1 MDILICLTVDSS
13 NGCLPLKVDYTS
25 VDVTEIAILIHLT
38 TDSCQPDTFGATEN
52 SGLSVIFIA
61 AIHGVLCP
69 KRNLVSYQ

>member
-38 TDSCQPDTFGATEN
+38 TDSCQPDAFGATEN
-52 SGLSVIFIA
+52 SGLSVNFMQPFM
-61 AIHGVLCP
+61 GLLT
-69 KRNLVSYQ
+69 RNEILYLIN